1 MTAQSPQQIAQ
12 QWAQRLGASGDRM
25 TAGVNAVTV
34 APGMAAAKQ
43 KAVYLANVQANADKW
58 ARNVGAVTLQDWQN
72 AFVTKAIPR
81 IASGA
86 TAAQPKMEAF
96 MTKLLPFQQNAL
108 QSLPPRGT
116 YEQNKNRATS
126 WMDKMH
132 AFQYKANA

>member
-1 MTAQSPQQIAQ
+1 
-12 QWAQRLGASGDRM
+12 M
-25 TAGVNAVTV
+25 TAGVNAVTT

-72 AFVTKAIPR
+72 AFTTKAIPR

-96 MTKLLPFQQNAL
+96 MTKLLPFQANAL
-108 QSLPPRGT
+108 QTLPPRGT
-116 YEQNKNRATS
+116 YEQNKNRATQ

-132 AFQYKANA
+132 AFNYKASA